1 MVSLRS
7 ILTLIVV
14 IGSLLP
20 AYWVGTSMIDK
31 HQEDLLAQKALKL
44 ENSNQGIRKTV
55 EDDLTFIANLT
66 RWYSKDRLLVQGMD
80 NVLYSSIIWQKIQT
94 FEKLATNVSATYIID
109 KNWQPMY
116 ESNGSVYHLVMTR
129 LSVPS
134 TVNLRNA
141 HTRTSV
147 LPE

>member
-20 AYWVGTSMIDK
+20 AYWVGSSMIDK

-66 RWYSKDRLLVQGMD
+66 RSYSKDRLLVQGMD
-80 NVLYSSIIWQKIQT
+80 NVLYSSIIWQKS
-94 FEKLATNVSATYIID
+94 KRLKS
-109 KNWQPMY
+109 WQPM
-116 ESNGSVYHLVMTR
+116 SALLTSSTKIGSQCMKAMA
-129 LSVPS
+129 PS
-134 TVNLRNA
+134 ITWKRVSYFRK
-141 HTRTSV
+141 
-147 LPE
+147 